1 MADAPPI
8 TERDNKGGAVETLL
22 PTTKHRRGRRTARQE
37 RALADPGAA
46 LIPLEDLPGHPVV
59 TGSAPLVVDIGFGS
73 SDAVVRLAAAHPQ
86 TIVLAVDTHT
96 PGIGDLLAT
105 IAEQQLP
112 NIYVMDADIRLA
124 LAGIPAGRL
133 TGARTFF
140 PDPWPKKRHHRRR
153 LIGPSFAQSLA
164 DRVRPGGFW
173 HIATDWAEYA
183 DAIEETLAPSRAWQ
197 GGRIP
202 RPDWRPQTRYER
214 RGLAAGRS
222 PIDLWFERV
231 SE

>member
-1 MADAPPI
+1 M
-8 TERDNKGGAVETLL
+8 ETLL

-46 LIPLEDLPGHPVV
+46 LVSLDDLAGHPII
-59 TGSAPLVVDIGFGS
+59 TDSTPLVVDIGFGS
-73 SDAVVRLAAAHPQ
+73 SDAVVRLAGADPR
-86 TIVLAVDTHT
+86 TVVLAVDTHT

-105 IAEQQLP
+105 IDEQQLH

-124 LAGIPAGRL
+124 LANIPTGRL
-133 TGARTFF
+133 TGVRTFF

-153 LIGPSFAQSLA
+153 LISASFAQSLA
-164 DRVRPGGFW
+164 DKVRPGGFW
-173 HIATDWAEYA
+173 HIATDWSEYA
-183 DAIEETLAPSRAWQ
+183 DAIEEALAPSRAWE

-202 RPDWRPQTRYER
+202 RPDWRPQTRYEG

-231 SE
+231 AE

>member
-1 MADAPPI
+1 M
-8 TERDNKGGAVETLL
+8 ETLL

-46 LIPLEDLPGHPVV
+46 LVSLDDLAGHPII
-59 TGSAPLVVDIGFGS
+59 TDSTPLVVDIGFGS
-73 SDAVVRLAAAHPQ
+73 SDAVVRLADADPR

-105 IAEQQLP
+105 IDEQQLH

-124 LAGIPAGRL
+124 LANIPTGRL
-133 TGARTFF
+133 TGVRTFF

-153 LIGPSFAQSLA
+153 LISASFAQSLA
-164 DRVRPGGFW
+164 DKVRPGGFW
-173 HIATDWAEYA
+173 HIATDWSEYA
-183 DAIEETLAPSRAWQ
+183 DAIEEALAPSRAWE

-202 RPDWRPQTRYER
+202 RPDWRPQTRYEG

-231 SE
+231 AE